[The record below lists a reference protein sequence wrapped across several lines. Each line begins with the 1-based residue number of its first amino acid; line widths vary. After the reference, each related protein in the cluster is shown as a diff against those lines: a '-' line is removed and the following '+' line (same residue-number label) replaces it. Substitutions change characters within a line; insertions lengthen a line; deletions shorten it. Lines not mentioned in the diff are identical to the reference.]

1 MPITLRVQNDQ
12 GGVLDANAYIDVQY
26 FRDYHAEN
34 GNVILGPD
42 GTEVE
47 EGEAGDE
54 IIKVGIIRGK
64 NYIDSGAGN
73 AYKGEEASRD
83 GSSAFPRYNLTNRS
97 GDLVTGISLPLKK
110 ANAEYGLIGCAGHI
124 APTPAQ
130 DASGARVVQMSER
143 VGPISE
149 SKTFADGG
157 AYARPEYPVAD
168 AILRAAGYVMMGGQI
183 IRG

>member
-1 MPITLRVQNDQ
+1 MAIELRIQNDQ
-12 GGVLDANAYIDVQY
+12 GAILDANAYIDVDY
-26 FRDYHAEN
+26 FRAYHEEN
-34 GNVILGPD
+34 GNAV
-42 GTEVE
+42 TELTDDDVM
-47 EGEAGDE
+47 
-54 IIKVGIIRGK
+54 IGIIRGK

-73 AYKGEEASRD
+73 VYKGEEQSRD

-110 ANAEYGLIGCAGHI
+110 ANAEYALIGAYGPI
-124 APTPAQ
+124 APTPER
-130 DASGARVVQMSER
+130 DISGARVVQMSER

-149 SKTFADGG
+149 SKTFASGG
-157 AYARPEYPVAD
+157 AYSRPEYPVAD